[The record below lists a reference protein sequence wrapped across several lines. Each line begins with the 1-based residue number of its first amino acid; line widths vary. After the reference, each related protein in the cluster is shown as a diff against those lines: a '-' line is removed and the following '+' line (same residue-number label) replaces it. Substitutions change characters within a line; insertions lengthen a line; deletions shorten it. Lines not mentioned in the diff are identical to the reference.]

1 MKKMSYML
9 LGILM
14 VATLASCGNGSS
26 KKDEEAFKPT
36 LNRDTSC
43 EIKIVGSYSNFEALL
58 VEFDRFNEYYPNV
71 KLKYEKLDDYENTLS
86 VVLQGNEK
94 PNIFFSESKMIDNEK
109 YTTVVSHMEDLSNPS
124 LNINLSDVRSGLIKK
139 DANNKVLTVP
149 VFSKACGALVNN
161 DLFGK
166 ENIKVPTTWS
176 ELLDACETFAKK
188 NYANPIMG
196 YSKDSKPSSG
206 LFNVLS
212 YPSFIA
218 ELANNQEALTKANN
232 LEPSAGVYMRNGL
245 NVVNHLINKG
255 YINMENC
262 DEISDNYEKVLLRFF
277 EGDVPI
283 MVCNADTVSGAKKR
297 ESKSEKY
304 QANPFNYSFYPFPV
318 TEEGGYFIDSASLE
332 FSVNKNCENL
342 DMTNEF
348 MRFIIRSKELSD
360 LAANKGLIAST
371 NVISFQSVYAPFA
384 IVPKERTFIPEI
396 IGIENQV
403 FTQIRIASYKVGK
416 GELTVDEAISLY
428 GTFQ

>member
-1 MKKMSYML
+1 MKKLSSIL
-9 LGILM
+9 LGILT
-14 VATLASCGNGSS
+14 VSTLASCGNHSS
-26 KKDEEAFKPT
+26 QKDEEIFKPT
-36 LNRDTSC
+36 LNKDTSC
-43 EIKIVGSYSNFEALL
+43 EIKVVGSYSNFEALL

-124 LNINLSDVRSGLIKK
+124 LNISLSVVRSGLIKK

-149 VFSKACGALVNN
+149 VFSKTCGALVNN

-176 ELLDACETFAKK
+176 ELIDACGTFTKK
-188 NYANPIMG
+188 NYASPIMG

-212 YPSFIA
+212 YPSFLA

-232 LEPSAGVYMRNGL
+232 LEPSAGEYMRNGL

-255 YINMENC
+255 YINIENC

-304 QANPFNYSFYPFPV
+304 QANPFNYSFYPLPV
-318 TEEGGYFIDSASLE
+318 TEEGGYFIDSASLG

-348 MRFIIRSKELSD
+348 MRFMIRTKELSD
-360 LAANKGLIAST
+360 LAANKGLIATTSVT
-371 NVISFQSVYAPFA
+371 SFQSVYAPFA
-384 IVPKERTFIPEI
+384 VVPKERTFTPEI
-396 IGIENQV
+396 IGIEDQV
-403 FTQIRIASYKVGK
+403 FAQIRIASYKVGK
-416 GELTVDEAISLY
+416 GELTVDEAISQY
-428 GTFQ
+428 GSFQ